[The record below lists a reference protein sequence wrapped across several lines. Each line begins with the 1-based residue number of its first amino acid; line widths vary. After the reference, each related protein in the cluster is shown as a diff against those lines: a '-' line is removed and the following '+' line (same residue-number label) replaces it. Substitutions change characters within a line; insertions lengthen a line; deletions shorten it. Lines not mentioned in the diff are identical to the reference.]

1 MRRLC
6 VGLHQTIHDREFAE
20 VHLDFGPCQGIVAA
34 AILPAIPLIVRYR
47 EEQGVGFKLDPP
59 SIHALYRLFDNT
71 GWAHLI
77 EPDRFDPPEDSID
90 HVPVRRYS
98 TPDEQ
103 YDAVDQLLEFLT
115 RHIAIEREPLI
126 ALEWALHEIM
136 DNVLSH
142 ARSTVGG
149 FVQATHYEHAVEFI
163 VADAGIGIP
172 ESLEMREHAAAL
184 ERAVSEGGTRD
195 AKSNQGNGL
204 YGTFQLALVSGGQF
218 ELHSANGMLYLD
230 SNSNTQRSREVR
242 SPLDGTSVR
251 CRIDT
256 REPNLLQAALRFRGR
271 QHEPQHDYTERT
283 FGTDGGEMVYAIR
296 ERAVRDLGSRTGG
309 ARVRRQIENLLSD
322 QDHVII
328 DFTDINVVSS
338 SFADEVFG
346 RLFVDLG
353 PRTFM
358 SRIVLRNV
366 NETIDGLID
375 RAIVQRTR
383 TGNDPT
389 S

>member
-1 MRRLC
+1 M
-6 VGLHQTIHDREFAE
+6 
-20 VHLDFGPCQGIVAA
+20 DFGQCQGIVAG

-47 EEQGVGFKLDPP
+47 EQENVAFKLDPP
-59 SIHALYRLFDNT
+59 SKPDLYRLFDNT

-77 EPDRFDPPEDSID
+77 EPQRFDPPADPRD
-90 HVPVRRYS
+90 HVPVRRYATS
-98 TPDEQ
+98 DEQ
-103 YDAVDQLLEFLT
+103 YDSVDQLLEFLT
-115 RHIAIEREPLI
+115 RHISIERETLI

-142 ARSTVGG
+142 AKSSVGG
-149 FVQATHYEHAVEFI
+149 FVQATHYDHALEFI

-172 ESLEMREHAAAL
+172 QSLNMRDHAAAL

-195 AKSNQGNGL
+195 ARSNQGNGL
-204 YGTFQLALVSGGQF
+204 YGTLQLALVSGGQF
-218 ELHSANGMLYLD
+218 EIHSANGMLYLD
-230 SNSNTQRSREVR
+230 GNSGAQRSREVR
-242 SPLDGTSVR
+242 SPLNGTSVR
-251 CRIDT
+251 CRIDI

-271 QHEPQHDYTERT
+271 RHDPQHDYTERT

-296 ERAVRDLGSRTGG
+296 ERAIRDLGSRTGG

-322 QDHVII
+322 QDHVVI
-328 DFTDINVVSS
+328 DFQDVDVVSS

-353 PRTFM
+353 PRSFM
-358 SRIVLRNV
+358 SRIVLHNV
-366 NETIDGLID
+366 NATIDGLID

-383 TGNDPT
+383 TGNDPKA
-389 S
+389 